1 MTPSHAH
8 ITCMV
13 FTAIIPGF
21 PFRDVEVGTVE
32 PWNLQLL
39 ASLAASFARPR
50 NPEEP
55 RNSLEQKLKVRIPKN
70 TWENLPDMYPAALMT
85 RL

>member
-8 ITCMV
+8 ITCMA

-32 PWNLQLL
+32 P
-39 ASLAASFARPR
+39 ATAGEFSRFFRSTAKP
-50 NPEEP
+50 
-55 RNSLEQKLKVRIPKN
+55 
-70 TWENLPDMYPAALMT
+70 
-85 RL
+85 